1 MEVRKIDSNAVRL
14 QAAFLEQMI
23 KYTMPQT
30 SSSSG
35 GEFDFIMNQNL
46 AAELS
51 RRLDLGLD
59 PK

>member
-1 MEVRKIDSNAVRL
+1 MELRKIDSNAVRL
-14 QAAFLEQMI
+14 QAAFMEQMI
-23 KYTMPQT
+23 KYAMPQT
-30 SSSSG
+30 CSSSG
-35 GEFDFIMNQNL
+35 GEFDFIMHQTL